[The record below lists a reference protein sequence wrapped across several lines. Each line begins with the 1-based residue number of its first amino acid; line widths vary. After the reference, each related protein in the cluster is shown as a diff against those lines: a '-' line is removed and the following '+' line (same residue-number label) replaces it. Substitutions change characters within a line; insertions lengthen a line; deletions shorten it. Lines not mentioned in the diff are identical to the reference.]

1 MNILLMK
8 LVLIQEDLLKIMK
21 IEELILIIDN
31 IQLLLPHLPNNEK
44 YPKLIDFNLGKSKH
58 NIENINRVL
67 SNLFSKKR

>member
-44 YPKLIDFNLGKSKH
+44 SPKLIDFNLGKSKY
-58 NIENINRVL
+58 NIENINTL
-67 SNLFSKKR
+67 KSSI